1 VSSVPLSNPK
11 GGTLLLPG
19 NDSWARG
26 PDGTG
31 FLTELRTI
39 TSAIRTRGI
48 RNVVWLAGDVHYPQV
63 HAYDPDEDGVV
74 DFYEFI
80 SGPLSA
86 RAGHPIPPNQD
97 LHPTTLYSDGGFTNF
112 GVIRVAGA
120 SLRLAIMDETGQQRF
135 SKTFQANLQEKALE
149 NTRERPVP

>member
-1 VSSVPLSNPK
+1 MGERTGWHRVL
-11 GGTLLLPG
+11 
-19 NDSWARG
+19 
-26 PDGTG
+26 DGTSG
-31 FLTELRTI
+31 HHRYD
-39 TSAIRTRGI
+39 AHPRI

-63 HAYDPDEDGVV
+63 NAYDPDEDGRV

-97 LHPTTLYSDGGFTNF
+97 LHPTTLYSDGGFPNF

-120 SLRLAIMDETGQQRF
+120 SLRLAIMDEAGQERF
-135 SKTFQANLQEKALE
+135 SKTFQANLQETESLE
-149 NTRERPVP
+149 HTREAIGTVSTADRERL